1 MYYSTADYG
10 YGSDKGAGVEIG
22 LNVSLDTK
30 FYHKA
35 VVDTADGAPLP
46 GQATG
51 RLIAFDPLTMS
62 EVWGIDMPL
71 HYNGGLLS
79 TEAGLLMQ
87 TDATGYSLS
96 VTHRRVL
103 HYSVMTFV
111 LAASRH
117 L

>member
-51 RLIAFDPLTMS
+51 RLIAFDPLTKATTPATHASHPAGVDYQTALMAKAAEMTCPAHIPALTAEPMGS
-62 EVWGIDMPL
+62 AVR
-71 HYNGGLLS
+71 
-79 TEAGLLMQ
+79 AGLRLQ
-87 TDATGYSLS
+87 LPS
-96 VTHRRVL
+96 
-103 HYSVMTFV
+103 
-111 LAASRH
+111 
-117 L
+117 